1 MAWKLLHQ
9 IMHSGKPKRS
19 QRRCVLFLCSLFA
32 LGLASHKAVGQ
43 TGSVTAQT
51 TNVQFAAAESTTGPE
66 PAFQLKG
73 QSHLEKHIQRI
84 IHFRALLE
92 QDQGQQASLQTDVQA
107 GRHRPTLRD
116 SIIPKSQPAVRSD
129 AKDLAILELEMSISA
144 KDGPSTIYPGVGL
157 VMAIQQIG
165 NLSKKHMI
173 DALRRGGKPIY
184 SNIGH
189 LIGVEDP
196 TSGRLL
202 GGRRS

>member
-1 MAWKLLHQ
+1 M
-9 IMHSGKPKRS
+9 
-19 QRRCVLFLCSLFA
+19 FA
-32 LGLASHKAVGQ
+32 IGLASHKAVGQ

-51 TNVQFAAAESTTGPE
+51 THAHLAPAENTTGPE
-66 PAFQLKG
+66 PAFQLTS
-73 QSHLEKHIQRI
+73 QAHLEKHIQRI

-92 QDQGQQASLQTDVQA
+92 QDQRQQASSQTDMPI
-107 GRHRPTLRD
+107 GRHRHTVRD
-116 SIIPKSQPAVRSD
+116 PVIPKGQPAVRSD

-165 NLSKKHMI
+165 TLSKKHMI

-184 SNIGH
+184 STIGH